1 MTTDEVEMSIS
12 HSLTVDAPR
21 ERAFSVFTEGL
32 DSWFPREYNLLAVD
46 IAERTFEPREGGRI
60 YDRGTD
66 GSECSWG
73 TVLIYEPP
81 ERVVFA
87 WAISPHWQI
96 EDDDAK
102 VSEVE
107 VRFTEESPERTLGRV
122 WRTVTSI
129 AMAKAGSSSAS
140 RSPPRA
146 AGPGACSA
154 SGSDSRNNRERLGG
168 RSRRFPGRSAAPSYT
183 SNWFDVSCARC
194 SPRRDT
200 ARAHHRVSCG
210 WPGTRCAGACSANSP
225 RSDRQ
230 VHELVAG
237 W

>member
-1 MTTDEVEMSIS
+1 MTTDAVETSIS

-107 VRFTEESPERTLGRV
+107 VRFTEESPERTLVELAHRHLDRHGEGWEQLRESLTAEGG
-122 WRTVTSI
+122 WAWCLQRF
-129 AMAKAGSSSAS
+129 G
-140 RSPPRA
+140 
-146 AGPGACSA
+146 
-154 SGSDSRNNRERLGG
+154 ERL
-168 RSRRFPGRSAAPSYT
+168 T
-183 SNWFDVSCARC
+183 K
-194 SPRRDT
+194 
-200 ARAHHRVSCG
+200 
-210 WPGTRCAGACSANSP
+210 
-225 RSDRQ
+225 
-230 VHELVAG
+230 
-237 W
+237 